1 MHGHM
6 VNSFNIY
13 HQWIGSF
20 YCYCQ
25 FVITFQVSSYGISME
40 NSAVFCQVD
49 FTYALLH
56 RRCTALIH
64 CNSAVLTAV
73 QYMVRGL
80 YRYIKHEI

>member
-1 MHGHM
+1 M

-13 HQWIGSF
+13 RQKIGCY

-40 NSAVFCQVD
+40 NNAVFCQVD

-56 RRCTALIH
+56 RYCTALIH
-64 CNSAVLTAV
+64 CNSSYSACVLC
-73 QYMVRGL
+73 
-80 YRYIKHEI
+80 